1 MNRALDA
8 SLTRTFDGKP
18 LAVVD
23 GLPGGGAELT
33 PPQLRALAATL
44 IRIADDAEA
53 RPMGK
58 HFLRKACTYDLTQD
72 GERHATG

>member
-1 MNRALDA
+1 MNRTLDA
-8 SLTRTFDGKP
+8 NLTRTFDGRP
-18 LAVVD
+18 LAVID

-44 IRIADDAEA
+44 LRIADDAEA

-58 HFLRKACTYDLTQD
+58 HFLRKACTYDLAASGDRRT
-72 GERHATG
+72 TG